1 MSLSAEDREL
11 LDEFAEAW
19 RSVGEIPTVSYE
31 AGYAMFTWRSFDDEL
46 AQLLY
51 DSHTGSYATAGVRSA
66 RASLRALRYAT
77 AEVTIEL
84 EIAPDHVLGQLIP
97 HVTDRISVVR
107 RGGEDGDPPG
117 DVEIPVDGL
126 GCFDITPWPTSP
138 FRIRIETDGPPIS
151 TPWIHLED

>member
-11 LDEFAEAW
+11 LGEFADAW
-19 RSVGEIPTVSYE
+19 RSVGEIPVVRYE
-31 AGYAMFTWRSFDDEL
+31 AGYAMYTWRTFDDEL

-51 DSHTGSYATAGVRSA
+51 DSQTGYAAAGGVRSA
-66 RASLRALRYAT
+66 QASLRALRYAT
-77 AEVTIEL
+77 AEIAIEL
-84 EIAPDHVLGQLIP
+84 EIAPDHVLGQLVP
-97 HVTDRISVVR
+97 HVAERISVIR
-107 RGGEDGDPPG
+107 RGGAETDPPD

-138 FRIRIETDGPPIS
+138 FRIRVETDGSPIS